1 MPQTFFI
8 FKPSKFVTMKL
19 TITTT
24 DCKSSDGF
32 HEAIKTAFA
41 YSNLWATDIVVKHGR
56 IDGKREG
63 YPVIF
68 SINGFSP
75 RNYQNLLYGEE
86 KCYTCEVTAISIPVT
101 STV

>member
-1 MPQTFFI
+1 
-8 FKPSKFVTMKL
+8 MKL

-56 IDGKREG
+56 IEAKREG
-63 YPVIF
+63 YPVRF
-68 SINGFSP
+68 AINGFSP
-75 RNYQNLLYGEE
+75 RNYQNLLYGTE
-86 KCYTCEVTAISIPVT
+86 KSHTCELTALPIPV
-101 STV
+101 SSAVY